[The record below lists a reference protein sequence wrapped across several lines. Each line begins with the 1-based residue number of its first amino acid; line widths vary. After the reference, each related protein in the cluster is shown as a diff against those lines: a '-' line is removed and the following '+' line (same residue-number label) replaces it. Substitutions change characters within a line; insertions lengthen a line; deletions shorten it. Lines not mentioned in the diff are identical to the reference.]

1 MKKILLTEI
10 VILVGILIFGACA
23 AASPSPV
30 QPMAY
35 KWPSLWK
42 MGVTAIGGSSYAL
55 AAAWTP
61 VMEQATGMKIRLVP
75 ERSTATTERWV
86 KQGVVDTGFDT
97 ASVLGPDGMEA
108 TCGTGWDTREGGP
121 YPMRVIWL
129 SQMSW
134 WGFMVRGNSNIK
146 TLYDI
151 KPGTRISVFTGSPGV
166 VITTDCM
173 LAWIKLKKSDVTIVP
188 AADLATSVKLVADG
202 KADVVYASSVASAT
216 FEAQAGRDG
225 IRFLEM
231 DALKDPEGA
240 KRFVAAGKRG
250 VAFDRCK
257 KGVKEALGIPM
268 IVAPFVMVTGADKDA
283 EWVYNVAKWLHQ
295 NYEAYKNKHADCENM
310 HIDLFRDYLNTCF
323 LPNHDGTIKY
333 LKEIGKWT
341 SDDDARQKYNVEL
354 GNRYIKAY
362 EKAIADADAKK
373 ITIESGKKEW
383 CELWASHK
391 KDLPLYDVMY
401 QTPK

>member
-134 WGFMVRGNSNIK
+134 WGFMVRG
-146 TLYDI
+146 
-151 KPGTRISVFTGSPGV
+151 
-166 VITTDCM
+166 
-173 LAWIKLKKSDVTIVP
+173 TI
-188 AADLATSVKLVADG
+188 
-202 KADVVYASSVASAT
+202 
-216 FEAQAGRDG
+216 
-225 IRFLEM
+225 
-231 DALKDPEGA
+231 
-240 KRFVAAGKRG
+240 
-250 VAFDRCK
+250 
-257 KGVKEALGIPM
+257 
-268 IVAPFVMVTGADKDA
+268 
-283 EWVYNVAKWLHQ
+283 
-295 NYEAYKNKHADCENM
+295 
-310 HIDLFRDYLNTCF
+310 
-323 LPNHDGTIKY
+323 
-333 LKEIGKWT
+333 
-341 SDDDARQKYNVEL
+341 
-354 GNRYIKAY
+354 
-362 EKAIADADAKK
+362 
-373 ITIESGKKEW
+373 
-383 CELWASHK
+383 
-391 KDLPLYDVMY
+391 
-401 QTPK
+401 